1 MPSKLYCS
9 KCGKEVSQDARY
21 CPHCGAVLKTNK
33 LILQEKIA
41 ESRHNE
47 LSSAIGAIISV
58 LAILFGGYLMTIT
71 ETRYDF
77 FYVTIYRPYYN
88 LGLGLIIT
96 GIIGLILSAIAGTYF
111 YYQRM
116 KLMKELESAG
126 KD

>member
-1 MPSKLYCS
+1 MPSTLYCS
-9 KCGKEVSQDARY
+9 KCGKEISQEARY
-21 CPHCGAVLKTNK
+21 CPHCGAALKTNK
-33 LILQEKIA
+33 RILQEKIA

-47 LSSAIGAIISV
+47 LSSAIAAIIFV
-58 LAILFGGYLMTIT
+58 LFILFGGYFMTIT